1 MTNYFCCLR
10 KWIYFSWNDT
20 CWDGCHAHNFNY
32 ELQPPIPMHLSV
44 FLPIQLMWNVLQGPH
59 SAISSLFRA
68 LRLLHL
74 RGMEPNWEATF
85 HYPSIALD
93 KCFVGKLGDAFLFS
107 FVLDQWMFDMQHKH
121 IKEHILNS
129 FQVDSFAT
137 GRARIDRNG
146 AFSFPNEIWSML
158 ARFLFHYMRRYKAFR
173 CFGGNFYLEM
183 TFLNKIN
190 TSLKK

>member
-1 MTNYFCCLR
+1 MTNYICCLR

-20 CWDGCHAHNFNY
+20 CWPGCHAHNFSY
-32 ELQPPIPMHLSV
+32 GLQPPIPMHLSV

-59 SAISSLFRA
+59 SAIISPFWA

-85 HYPSIALD
+85 HYPFITFD

-129 FQVDSFAT
+129 FQVDSLLPEEREST
-137 GRARIDRNG
+137 GMELFPFQTKSG
-146 AFSFPNEIWSML
+146 ACL
-158 ARFLFHYMRRYKAFR
+158 YKGSA
-173 CFGGNFYLEM
+173 
-183 TFLNKIN
+183 
-190 TSLKK
+190 